1 MKKYFLK
8 VGDEEQGPFTP
19 EELKDKGIAAGSL
32 VRQEGAD
39 ALTAAEQ
46 TEELRSFF
54 ELPELAA
61 TEIVTTAT
69 DTAVT
74 GTQLTLEA
82 SPEIPITAAAVA
94 GATSAE
100 SPKKQHR
107 KKGNPVITWALSLAA
122 IAGTGYFV
130 YQDMEKNKTSEGK
143 IAAADENGG
152 KDEPAEDNKDLAET
166 NEDNT
171 GANQDAVPVTD
182 DGEPT
187 ANTDTVKTDPV
198 TTTAKTLLTT
208 DLAAQKKS
216 EEEKKKLLAAQVKKK
231 EEAKK
236 QQLATTEAK
245 QKELERQQQI
255 AAQAALEMEMRNGWP
270 RYVSI
275 GTFKKEGDDKVKPF
289 NIPVYNGFPVP
300 VEKVTLR
307 VDYLKKEGKVVESE
321 TVVVTDIPARGS
333 RQVLTAGNKKART
346 ANVYITGIT
355 SRQLHFCY
363 PSGSGKQGDV
373 YYCN

>member
-1 MKKYFLK
+1 MNKYFLK
-8 VGDEEQGPFTP
+8 VGEEEQGPFTP
-19 EELKDKGIAAGSL
+19 EELKENSINAASL
-32 VRQEGAD
+32 VKQEG
-39 ALTAAEQ
+39 TETWTSAEQ
-46 TEELRSFF
+46 VEELKVLFTS
-54 ELPELAA
+54 PVSAA
-61 TEIVTTAT
+61 TG
-69 DTAVT
+69 TAVT
-74 GTQLTLEA
+74 ESITTAQPVAEEA
-82 SPEIPITAAAVA
+82 KQETVAAAVSNVA
-94 GATSAE
+94 AVTTEA
-100 SPKKQHR
+100 PKKLPR

-130 YQDMEKNKTSEGK
+130 YQDMEKNKTSEVK
-143 IAAADENGG
+143 VAAADENSG
-152 KDEPAEDNKDLAET
+152 KDEKAEDNKNLAET
-166 NEDNT
+166 NEDNKNDNT
-171 GANQDAVPVTD
+171 ETVPVTD
-182 DGEPT
+182 DAAPP

-216 EEEKKKLLAAQVKKK
+216 EEEKKKLLAAQAKKK
-231 EEAKK
+231 EELKK
-236 QQLATTEAK
+236 QQLAATEAK
-245 QKELERQQQI
+245 KKELERQQQL
-255 AAQAALEMEMRNGWP
+255 AAQAAREMEMRNSWP

-275 GTFKKEGDDKVKPF
+275 GTFKTEGDDKVKPF
-289 NIPVYNGFPVP
+289 NIPVHNGFSVP

-333 RQVLTAGNKKART
+333 RQVLTAGNKKAKT

-363 PSGSGKQGDV
+363 PSGSGKQGDA